1 MPLPTLTSLAMNRI
15 FHAWL
20 LAVLLLWTGSALA
33 VTPIRSAHASQASR
47 LLLQNV
53 GAVDCSM
60 T

>member
-1 MPLPTLTSLAMNRI
+1 MNRI